1 MKNKWTDQDIEY
13 AISNYQT
20 KSAADI
26 AAHLGRSRKSVY
38 SYLSNLNVN
47 KMSDRWNEE
56 QINYLKKNV
65 RILSY
70 LDIANYLNRTEAAC
84 YNKAYEL
91 GITMPDDYYYCN
103 SIKDPDIIKY
113 VIDNYETMTDFEISI
128 AKNINISQVVTI
140 RKNHGISKHG
150 GRSLGYM
157 TMPEKYID
165 TMLKDMN
172 IVYDFQSK
180 LFGLI
185 ADFYIPSHKLI
196 VEVNG
201 NYWHANPRIYN
212 HNKLDEIQQKGV
224 NRDVRKYQTYNNAGF
239 VTVILWES
247 DILKLNSLSVIR
259 NQLSNLINSI
269 SLNDVNTN
277 LFGTTI
283 DSAQWFAN
291 ILPLQEAIPE

>member
-1 MKNKWTDQDIEY
+1 MKKKWTDQDIEY

-38 SYLSNLNVN
+38 NYLSNLNVN

-91 GITMPDDYYYCN
+91 NITKPDDYYYCN

-185 ADFYIPSHKLI
+185 ADFYIPSHNLI
-196 VEVNG
+196 IEVNG
-201 NYWHANPRIYN
+201 NYWHANPRIYKN
-212 HNKLDEIQQKGV
+212 DELDIIQQKGV
-224 NRDVRKYQTYNNAGF
+224 DRDVRKYDIYNKAGF
-239 VTVILWES
+239 LTVVIWEQ
-247 DILKLNSLSVIR
+247 DILKLASLSIIKDR
-259 NQLSNLINSI
+259 LSDLINSI
-269 SLNDVNTN
+269 SLNNVDAN

-283 DSAQWFAN
+283 DSFQW
-291 ILPLQEAIPE
+291 LPNTAPSGSDS